1 MGLRL
6 VVVAAFVAM
15 AMVPAYLAYDAG
27 VLPSPTQASA
37 DVVPGAS
44 ASRVTSLAWPD
55 EPLGLAAT
63 DTKVLWEQ
71 RDPSAT
77 VAGLWAY
84 DTRTGRTD
92 RVLGRSATGKAAGF
106 PAAAGEL
113 VVWAAWSGRRGA
125 GPPQIEAY
133 DTASTRR
140 WTAAEQGSVPTAA
153 GESVIWVEP
162 DGDGPGS
169 DVIRGSNSLTDEDYA
184 VKTGGRVRDVA
195 AWGSWAAWISGRG
208 DEAEVWA
215 GPYGERTRYRLAGAG
230 TAVAIHRDRIL
241 WAATAG
247 RHSTRI
253 VGWDRPSSRATV
265 LCKVLGSAS
274 SLVLSREYAAWVTTR
289 KATGSQVWVYDF
301 ARGRAYPVAKG
312 GRQASPVIVAGSV
325 YWADDRGGQW
335 ELYRQALRP

>member
-27 VLPSPTQASA
+27 VIPSPTQASA
-37 DVVPGAS
+37 DVAPGAS
-44 ASRVTSLAWPD
+44 TSRVAALAWPD

-63 DTKVLWEQ
+63 HTKVLWEQ
-71 RDPSAT
+71 RDPSAA

-92 RVLGRSATGKAAGF
+92 RVLGRSTTGKAAGF

-113 VVWAAWSGRRGA
+113 VVWAAWTGRRGA
-125 GPPQIEAY
+125 GSPRIEAY

-140 WTAAEQGSVPTAA
+140 WTAAEQGRDPTAA

-169 DVIRGSNSLTDEDYA
+169 DVIRGSNSLTDEEYA
-184 VKTGGRVRDVA
+184 IETSGRVSDVA
-195 AWGSWAAWISGRG
+195 AWGAWAAWISGRG

-215 GPYGERTRYRLAGAG
+215 GPYGAGSRYRLAGAG
-230 TAVAIHRDRIL
+230 TAVAIDRDRVV
-241 WAATAG
+241 WAAPAG
-247 RHSTRI
+247 RQSARI
-253 VGWDRPSSRATV
+253 VSWDRHSIATPRCCARSKARRPRSS
-265 LCKVLGSAS
+265 SA
-274 SLVLSREYAAWVTTR
+274 AGT
-289 KATGSQVWVYDF
+289 Q
-301 ARGRAYPVAKG
+301 RG
-312 GRQASPVIVAGSV
+312 
-325 YWADDRGGQW
+325 
-335 ELYRQALRP
+335 

>member
-1 MGLRL
+1 VGLRL

-15 AMVPAYLAYDAG
+15 AMVPVYLAYDTG

-37 DVVPGAS
+37 DVAPGAS

-55 EPLGLAAT
+55 GPLGLAAT
-63 DTKVLWEQ
+63 ETKVLWEQ
-71 RDPSAT
+71 RDPSAA
-77 VAGLWAY
+77 VPGLWAY

-92 RVLGRSATGKAAGF
+92 RVLGRSATGKSAGF

-113 VVWAAWSGRRGA
+113 VVWAAWPGRRGA
-125 GPPQIEAY
+125 GRPQIEAY

-140 WTAAEQGSVPTAA
+140 WTAAEQGIDPRAA

-162 DGDGPGS
+162 DGGGPGS
-169 DVIRGSNSLTDEDYA
+169 DVIRGSNSLTDEDYV

-195 AWGSWAAWISGRG
+195 AWGGWAAWISVRG
-208 DEAEVWA
+208 DKDGVWA
-215 GPYGERTRYRLAGAG
+215 GPYDARARYRLAGAG
-230 TAVAIHRDRIL
+230 TAVAIDRDRIL
-241 WAATAG
+241 WAARAG

-253 VGWDRPSSRATV
+253 VGWDRRSSRATV

-274 SLVLSREYAAWVTTR
+274 SLVLSHEYAAWVTTR
-289 KATGSQVWVYDF
+289 EATGSQVWVYDF
-301 ARGRAYPVAKG
+301 AQGRAYAVAKG
-312 GRQASPVIVAGSV
+312 GRQASPVIVGGSV

-335 ELYRQALRP
+335 ELYRQTLRP